1 MYHLESIVLSFNH
14 SEFFSNSFCN
24 LYQYDSILANVVA
37 TAATQSVERPIL
49 PTIDQKAKGRSISDT
64 KATLKHQQN
73 VLKLQQVIQYSFHL
87 NFPSL
92 SKYLK
97 YVFDLQI
104 FWKTFFLFLNKK
116 LQQQLLHIQRQQ
128 QLQQRLQ
135 HQKILDLEAKLLKA
149 RQNKKVIFIMSKFNI
164 SFI

>member
-1 MYHLESIVLSFNH
+1 MSLIYKY
-14 SEFFSNSFCN
+14 SEKPF
-24 LYQYDSILANVVA
+24 V
-37 TAATQSVERPIL
+37 
-49 PTIDQKAKGRSISDT
+49 
-64 KATLKHQQN
+64 
-73 VLKLQQVIQYSFHL
+73 
-87 NFPSL
+87 
-92 SKYLK
+92 
-97 YVFDLQI
+97 
-104 FWKTFFLFLNKK
+104 FLFLNKK

>member
-1 MYHLESIVLSFNH
+1 M
-14 SEFFSNSFCN
+14 
-24 LYQYDSILANVVA
+24 A

-49 PTIDQKAKGRSISDT
+49 PTVDQKAKGRSISDT

-104 FWKTFFLFLNKK
+104 FRKTFCFFVFK
-116 LQQQLLHIQRQQ
+116 
-128 QLQQRLQ
+128 
-135 HQKILDLEAKLLKA
+135 QKASA
-149 RQNKKVIFIMSKFNI
+149 TVASHSTTTTAPTTTSTSKDFRFG
-164 SFI
+164 SETFESSSE